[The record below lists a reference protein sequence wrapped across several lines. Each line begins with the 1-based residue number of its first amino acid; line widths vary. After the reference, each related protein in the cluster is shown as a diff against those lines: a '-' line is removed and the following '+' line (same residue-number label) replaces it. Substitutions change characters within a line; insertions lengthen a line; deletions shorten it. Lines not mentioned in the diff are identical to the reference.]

1 MVSSKIKPYMWP
13 LFKYSIMHN
22 KRKVIATLTT
32 IPSRMDNVHVTIES
46 ILNQTIKPDEIVLAV
61 PTHSLREEKDYELS
75 DEVKKLSDEG
85 KITLLHCEED
95 YGPATKLLG
104 VLKREIDL
112 DYTEDREPI
121 LITFDDDKRYHNN
134 AIHNLLSS
142 DLIECGVVVCRKGS
156 RIYMVDE
163 DHPFH
168 TEKNNGILERVYSG
182 ADESSVKRVDLISG
196 TSAVAYRPSYF
207 DHDVFDYKSENEDF
221 PELSAFFVDDVFLSG
236 YLAEKDVNI
245 VVASFEK
252 TSVQEKMAT
261 HVIDV
266 NTTNSNVQPLGSINK
281 ATPELSKDTIRYF
294 EKAYNNQM

>member
-1 MVSSKIKPYMWP
+1 
-13 LFKYSIMHN
+13 MHN

-32 IPSRMDNVHVTIES
+32 IPSRMENVHITIES
-46 ILNQTIKPDEIVLAV
+46 ILNQTIKPDEVVLSI
-61 PTHSLREEKDYELS
+61 PTHSIREEKDYELS

-85 KITLLHCEED
+85 KITLLYCDED

-168 TEKNNGILERVYSG
+168 TDKNSGILERIYNG
-182 ADESSVKRVDLISG
+182 ADESSVRRVDVLFG
-196 TSAVAYRPSYF
+196 TGGVAYRPSYF
-207 DHDVFDYKSENEDF
+207 DHDVFDYKAENEDF
-221 PELSAFFVDDVFLSG
+221 PEVSAFFVDDIFLSG

-245 VVASFEK
+245 VVASFGK
-252 TSVQEKMAT
+252 TAAQEKMAA
-261 HVIDV
+261 HVLDA
-266 NTTNSNVQPLGSINK
+266 NTPNAPVEALGTINK
-281 ATPELSKDTIRYF
+281 KTPELGKETIRYF
-294 EKAYNNQM
+294 DKAYNNQM

>member
-1 MVSSKIKPYMWP
+1 MTSSKIKPYMWP

-32 IPSRMDNVHVTIES
+32 IPSRMEHVHVTIES
-46 ILNQTIKPDEIVLAV
+46 ILNQTIKPDEVVLSI
-61 PTHSLREEKDYELS
+61 PTHSIREEKDYELS

-85 KITLLHCEED
+85 KITLLHCDED
-95 YGPATKLLG
+95 YGPATKILG

-121 LITFDDDKRYHNN
+121 IITFDDDKRYN
-134 AIHNLLSS
+134 ADTITNLLSS

-168 TEKNNGILERVYSG
+168 TDKNNGILERIYSG
-182 ADESSVKRVDLISG
+182 ADESSVKRVDVLFG
-196 TSAVAYRPSYF
+196 TGAVAYRPSYF

-221 PELSAFFVDDVFLSG
+221 PEVSAFFVDDIFLSG
-236 YLAEKDVNI
+236 YLSEKGIGI
-245 VVASFEK
+245 VVASFDK
-252 TSVQEKMAT
+252 SPLQDKMAT
-261 HVIDV
+261 HVLDV
-266 NTTNSNVQPLGSINK
+266 NTQNSNVQPLGTINRT
-281 ATPELSKDTIRYF
+281 TPELGKETIKYF
-294 EKAYNNQM
+294 DKAYNNQM

>member
-46 ILNQTIKPDEIVLAV
+46 ILNQTLKPDEVVLSI

-121 LITFDDDKRYHNN
+121 LITFDDDKRYHSD

-168 TEKNNGILERVYSG
+168 TEKNDGILERIYNG
-182 ADESSVKRVDLISG
+182 ADESSVKRVDVLFG
-196 TSAVAYRPSYF
+196 TGAVAYRPSYF
-207 DHDVFDYKSENEDF
+207 DHDVFDYKAENEDF
-221 PELSAFFVDDVFLSG
+221 PEVSAFFVDDIFLSG
-236 YLAEKDVNI
+236 YLAEKDISI
-245 VVASFEK
+245 VVASFDK
-252 TSVQEKMAT
+252 SPTQEKLSS
-261 HVIDV
+261 HVLDV
-266 NTTNSNVQPLGSINK
+266 NTPNANVQALGTINK
-281 ATPELSKDTIRYF
+281 NTPELGKDTIRYF
-294 EKAYNNQM
+294 DKAYNNQM

>member
-1 MVSSKIKPYMWP
+1 
-13 LFKYSIMHN
+13 MHN

-32 IPSRMDNVHVTIES
+32 IPSRMENVHITIES
-46 ILNQTIKPDEIVLAV
+46 ILNQTIKPDEVVLSI
-61 PTHSLREEKDYELS
+61 PTHSIREEKDYELS
-75 DEVKKLSDEG
+75 DEVKK
-85 KITLLHCEED
+85 ITLLYCDED

-168 TEKNNGILERVYSG
+168 TDKNSGILERIYNG
-182 ADESSVKRVDLISG
+182 ADESSVRRVDVLFG
-196 TSAVAYRPSYF
+196 TGGVAYRPSYF
-207 DHDVFDYKSENEDF
+207 DHEV
-221 PELSAFFVDDVFLSG
+221 SAFFVDDIFLSG

-245 VVASFEK
+245 VVASFGK
-252 TSVQEKMAT
+252 TASQEKMAA
-261 HVIDV
+261 HVLDA
-266 NTTNSNVQPLGSINK
+266 NTPNAPVEALGTINK
-281 ATPELSKDTIRYF
+281 KTPELGKETIRYF
-294 EKAYNNQM
+294 DKAYNNQM